1 MSKKKKDNQGSSRI
15 YILKIV
21 YNPANDKC
29 EFVEEKIIDDSAF
42 MTVIPDVDLS
52 DYFDDDTIKMINES
66 YEVGEA

>member
-1 MSKKKKDNQGSSRI
+1 MSKNKKDKQGNSRI

-29 EFVEEKIIDDSAF
+29 EFVEERIIEEDSF
-42 MTVIPDVDLS
+42 MTVIPDVNLS
-52 DYFDDDTIKMINES
+52 DYFDDDIVKMINES

>member
-1 MSKKKKDNQGSSRI
+1 MSKKKKDNQDKSRI

-29 EFVEEKIIDDSAF
+29 EFVEEKIIEEDSF
-42 MTVIPDVDLS
+42 MTVIPDVNLS
-52 DYFDDDTIKMINES
+52 DYFDDDIVKMINES